1 MAYKLVISDRADE
14 MIFERVGYLM
24 KDFGSEK
31 SAAHLIAGIESV
43 YDRLEDNPYQF
54 PESQDDFLASLG
66 YREALIPEMDYRM
79 VVRIENQEVCI
90 VAFFHELEDYVN
102 KLI

>member
-1 MAYKLVISDRADE
+1 M
-14 MIFERVGYLM
+14 
-24 KDFGSEK
+24 EK

-66 YREALIPEMDYRM
+66 YREALIPDQIINLM
-79 VVRIENQEVCI
+79 QESSWM
-90 VAFFHELEDYVN
+90 LT
-102 KLI
+102 LR

>member
-1 MAYKLVISDRADE
+1 MAYEVGSGR
-14 MIFERVGYLM
+14 IFG
-24 KDFGSEK
+24 EK

-66 YREALIPEMDYRM
+66 YREALMRLFW
-79 VVRIENQEVCI
+79 VS
-90 VAFFHELEDYVN
+90 
-102 KLI
+102 